1 MSERLE
7 AYCVKCR
14 EKRAVA
20 DPQAVFTAAGGPATR
35 GRCSVCGTTLFR
47 MGATPAHEGM
57 TPPEPKPTAAR
68 RKQTK
73 SERRR
78 GKLVIVESP
87 TKARTIGKFLGRGYT
102 LRPSVGHV
110 RDLLKSRLSV
120 DVEHNF
126 EPTYRVP
133 NEKKAIVKELRA
145 AAESANEIY
154 LATDPDREGEAI
166 AWHLLE
172 AAELPRERTHR
183 VVFHEITRSAIAEAF
198 AHPKGLDMNLVSAQ
212 QARRILDRLVGYGIS
227 PLLWRKVRSRLSAG
241 RVQSVTQR
249 MIVDREREIRA
260 FVPVEYWTI
269 AALLAQ
275 VTTRKAK
282 GDRPGL
288 AARLVKVRGEEPSL
302 PDEATT
308 MAVVRALDGA
318 TYVITDIRQQQRRRN
333 PAAPFTTSTLQQE
346 ASRRL
351 GFGARKAMTVAQQLY
366 EGLNIGDE
374 GTVGLITY
382 MRTDSVNVSQEAQAE
397 ARTYIAQTF
406 GEDFVPATAPIYK
419 SRAKNAQEAHEA
431 IRPTSVLRTPDAVAS
446 FLDRSQ
452 FRLYE
457 LIWKRFVAS
466 QMAPAVLDITSV
478 DIAADTE
485 RRLTPGSAVADEAV
499 VARLADNPAYLFRAS
514 GSVVRFQGF
523 LALYEEGRDDAGP
536 DEEGG
541 TLPDLTTGELLDLL
555 ELQPDQHF
563 TQPPPRYTEATLV
576 KALEENGIGRPS
588 TYAAILSTIQDR
600 GYVTREQKRL
610 MPTELGEIV
619 NDLLVEHFPDV
630 MDIGFTAQMEEE
642 LDQIA
647 EGEREWH
654 SVVGEFYGPFSQRL
668 EVAAEEMEEV
678 ELEEEETDEI
688 CEKCGARMIVK
699 FGRFGKFIAC
709 PNFPACRNTKPYFQK
724 IGVRC
729 PEDGA
734 ELVEKRTRKGRVF
747 YGCSNYPDCE
757 WSSWKRPVPQPCLAC
772 GGLLVEENRTTLR
785 CLQCEST
792 FDRDAIEA
800 AEREAV

>member
-7 AYCVKCR
+7 AYCVKCQ

-20 DPQAVFTAAGGPATR
+20 APQAVFTATGQPATR
-35 GRCSVCGTTLFR
+35 GECPVCGTTLFR
-47 MGATPAHEGM
+47 MGATPAHEGLE
-57 TPPEPKPTAAR
+57 PPETKPAA
-68 RKQTK
+68 KK
-73 SERRR
+73 NKAAKAERRR

-102 LRPSVGHV
+102 VRPSVGHV
-110 RDLLKSRLSV
+110 RDLLKSKLSV
-120 DVEHNF
+120 DVERNF

-133 NEKKAIVKELRA
+133 NEKKAVVKELRA
-145 AAESANEIY
+145 AAQSAREIY

-172 AAELPRERTHR
+172 AAELPPERTHR
-183 VVFHEITRSAIAEAF
+183 VVFHEITRPAIAEAF
-198 AHPKGLDMNLVSAQ
+198 AHPKGLDMDLVNAQ
-212 QARRILDRLVGYGIS
+212 QARRVLDRLVGYGIS

-241 RVQSVTQR
+241 RVQSVALR

-260 FVPVEYWTI
+260 FVPEEYWTI

-275 VTTRKAK
+275 LTTGKAK
-282 GDRPGL
+282 GNRPSFS
-288 AARLVKVRGEEPSL
+288 ARLVKVHGEEPTL
-302 PDEATT
+302 PDEPTT
-308 MAVVRALDGA
+308 MRVVRALDGA
-318 TYVITDIRQQQRRRN
+318 AYVVTEVRRQQRRRN

-351 GFGARKAMTVAQQLY
+351 GFGARKTMTVAQQLY
-366 EGLNIGDE
+366 EGLSTGDE

-397 ARTYIAQTF
+397 ARAYISATF
-406 GEDFVPATAPIYK
+406 GEDYVPATPPTYK
-419 SRAKNAQEAHEA
+419 SRAKKAQEAHEA
-431 IRPTSVLRTPDAVAS
+431 IRPTSVLRTPEAVEP

-457 LIWKRFVAS
+457 LIWKRFIAS
-466 QMAPAVLDITSV
+466 QMAPALVDVTSV
-478 DIAADTE
+478 DIVADTE
-485 RRLTPGSAVADEAV
+485 RRIAAGSTTATEEV
-499 VARLADNPAYLFRAS
+499 VGRLAENPAYLFRAS

-541 TLPDLTTGELLDLL
+541 TLPDLSGGEVLDLL
-555 ELQPDQHF
+555 ELQPAQHF

-576 KALEENGIGRPS
+576 KGLEENGIGRPS
-588 TYAAILSTIQDR
+588 TYATILSTIQDR
-600 GYVTREQKRL
+600 GYVIREQKRL
-610 MPTELGEIV
+610 VPTELGEIV
-619 NDLLVEHFPDV
+619 NDLLVEYFPRV

-647 EGEREWH
+647 EGEREWR
-654 SVVGEFYGPFSQRL
+654 SVVGAFYGPFSERL

-678 ELEEEETDEI
+678 ELEPEETDEV
-688 CEKCGARMIVK
+688 CEKCGSRMVVK

-709 PNFPACRNTKPYFQK
+709 PNFPACRNTKPYFEK
-724 IGVRC
+724 IGVSC
-729 PEDGA
+729 PEDGG
-734 ELVEKRTRKGRVF
+734 EIVEKRTRKGRVF
-747 YGCSNYPDCE
+747 YGCSNYPECE
-757 WSSWKRPVPQPCLAC
+757 WSSWKKPVPQPCPSC
-772 GGLLVEENRTTLR
+772 GGMLVEDNRTVLR
-785 CLQCEST
+785 CLRCEST
-792 FDRDAIEA
+792 FQREAIES
-800 AEREAV
+800 AERETV